1 MDRNRGGE
9 TGWGFPIRFWK
20 CRVSQKNDVG
30 DASTSQGLPWYFLPS
45 YIPPGWS
52 GCLVDSLEEIGKP
65 SQMLHSITWLFVSQ
79 CPICKANVTQ
89 PLQKLNLSK
98 SSAKVDVVNITTPDS
113 QLLYY
118 GWNLL
123 SCLELTLIP
132 LVFFTGIDRYHF
144 GVWHTV
150 TYHLPILQYHG
161 YLTGIL
167 PPGEHNFYCFETLF
181 FSNLIKI
188 FSSCHT
194 VDATEYGS
202 ASHAWSSLLTIKW
215 LSTPTPILQQNQV
228 SCSSIS

>member
-1 MDRNRGGE
+1 MEKQDEDSQSGSENVESAG
-9 TGWGFPIRFWK
+9 
-20 CRVSQKNDVG
+20 QKNDVG

-150 TYHLPILQYHG
+150 TYCLPILQYHG

-167 PPGEHNFYCFETLF
+167 PPGEYNFYCFETLF
-181 FSNLIKI
+181 FSNLIKK
-188 FSSCHT
+188 FHHVTLWMQLNMVLPAMHDPHFLPSS
-194 VDATEYGS
+194 G
-202 ASHAWSSLLTIKW
+202 SLLPL
-215 LSTPTPILQQNQV
+215 LSYNKTK
-228 SCSSIS
+228 